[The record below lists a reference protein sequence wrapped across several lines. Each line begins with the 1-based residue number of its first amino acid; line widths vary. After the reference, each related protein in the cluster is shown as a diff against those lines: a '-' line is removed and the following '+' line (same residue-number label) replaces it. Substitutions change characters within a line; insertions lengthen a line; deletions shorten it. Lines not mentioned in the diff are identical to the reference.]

1 MDFECK
7 GAGSMMDV
15 RWDGREV
22 VVRLRDDVWSM
33 LEPGTLC
40 LTRKQAQTL
49 LLHLGEL
56 SRVPDFEQEPEDG

>member
-1 MDFECK
+1 
-7 GAGSMMDV
+7 MMDV

-40 LTRKQAQTL
+40 LTRKQAQVL
-49 LLHLGEL
+49 FLHLEEL
-56 SRVPDFEQEPEDG
+56 SRVADYEQEPEDG

>member
-1 MDFECK
+1 
-7 GAGSMMDV
+7 MMDV

-22 VVRLRDDVWSM
+22 VIRLRDDVWSM

-49 LLHLGEL
+49 FLHLKEL
-56 SRVPDFEQEPEDG
+56 SSVPDPYDEPEDG

>member
-7 GAGSMMDV
+7 GASSMMDV

-49 LLHLGEL
+49 FLHLGEL

>member
-1 MDFECK
+1 
-7 GAGSMMDV
+7 MMDV

-40 LTRKQAQTL
+40 LTRKQAQAL
-49 LLHLGEL
+49 FLHLGEL
-56 SRVPDFEQEPEDG
+56 SRVADYEQEPEDG